1 MASTGFSSLCHE
13 FARTGQC
20 QRLNCRFRHMNL
32 DQETRNNNERR
43 QPRPYGRPEEPDKML
58 REWKYDSVLRNS
70 SLWRVDGRLES
81 FMTRAGNL
89 IEANAG
95 CMQDVIRTFAQE
107 EGLAI
112 IRFLLESQFE
122 NTFAPQFIPFLRVVT
137 PDHVF
142 RSYILEMD
150 LGTIYKSMFGIDGSR
165 ASKTLEKIHN
175 FLVKTV
181 AEKTCISQL
190 EVSLLFFSRT
200 LDLNSTA
207 LIQQSLH
214 DLAKKFEELL
224 VAVKSEHGID
234 QLHQSLANM
243 ARVQRRL
250 QVGNMIPTA
259 SSVPTKS
266 KDSQEPV
273 VNKPKGPGGRHDNDH
288 TDICNID
295 IMPSFEEISSNQP
308 EYLPVMDPAQWY
320 LEGFDG
326 LLDRNFRLLRE
337 DTVGQLRDAIHHFI
351 YKSSPDPS
359 NHDLRNNVYRNATVE
374 KCCLSSLT
382 GLELEVS
389 FPQPSAAAGLTT
401 VARAAWW
408 QDSQRLRPG
417 NLRNEKP
424 QLCYRRKGESPGIG
438 LWKRQKIASI
448 VLLLVEPK
456 DTQVRTALELF
467 EGTGIDLSLIEFP
480 HVLLPSFE
488 PTLKALQSMKRNA
501 AMPFPGLFLP
511 KQADSSDSSESMPP
525 LYSLQPGFNYDI
537 ATLMRDGKEFLVHP
551 LKPVDMQRLTD
562 GSSLDDA
569 QAEAL
574 IHCLQHRISLIQGP
588 PGTGKSYTGVALIKA
603 LLNGIDRRETS
614 LGPILC
620 VTFTNHALDQLLES
634 LLDTK
639 VTSKIVRIGGQ
650 SKSDR
655 MTSLSLRNVSKDL
668 ERTKMEKAAIAEVRG
683 ILTRNQSSFDN
694 LQIQKEV
701 PSDELVG
708 FLRIYYPHHHKQLF
722 EDDRHGAQKPSSAI
736 LTWKD
741 SGLKSKDEPRTLET
755 LQRANLTNMSHSER
769 QILHKHWIEEIWQ
782 NANTEAVHL
791 VRSHAHAKARFT
803 GIQDELNLRCLHE
816 AKVVGA
822 TTTGLARRL
831 KMVQNLRCKV
841 VICEEAGEVLEP
853 QLLTALLPEVEHLI
867 LIGDHQQLPPRVQ
880 SYELSRDNHQT
891 GWKYSLDVSL
901 FERLVDS
908 NPNRMGCGLPF
919 KMLEMQRRMHPS
931 IAQLVREPS
940 YPNLQDH
947 PAVLNYPEVPGIKK
961 RLFWFDHRK
970 LEGALSN
977 GSEVS
982 TSCWNEFEVDM
993 IAALVNHLLQ
1003 QGTYHEQEIAVLT
1016 PYLGQL
1022 HRLKQRL
1029 RGSAML
1035 ALNERDQEGLKNA
1048 GFEDVEDNSTT
1059 VKAPLS
1065 KLLTLSTVDNFQG
1078 EEAKVVVI
1086 SLVRSNLAHTCGF
1099 LRSSQRNNV
1108 LLSRA
1113 QHGMYLIG
1121 NSETLGHIDMWAN
1134 VQRILRQG
1142 NNIGPK
1148 LELQCPRHPDT
1159 PIVVSKPEDFLKFS
1173 PEGGCHLKCA
1183 KRLACGH
1190 TCRQSCHS
1198 DILHGAVMCLEP
1210 CNRSRMGCDHE
1221 CLSLCGEPCPD
1232 KCMFTVQPKDRRLRC
1247 GHSTEK
1253 SLPCWQ
1259 NQDPS
1264 SVLCSKNVQKTAPR
1278 CGHTVTVECHV
1289 DVESL
1294 EYRCDSECRQVLP
1307 CGHNC
1312 TRKCCMDKNEREDD
1326 DGQTL
1331 HGKCQ
1336 RGQMPGRLR
1345 PFTVPKVVL
1354 RALRPVC
1361 SNCLSLCMPTQPVLD
1376 ALCRTM

>member
-1 MASTGFSSLCHE
+1 
-13 FARTGQC
+13 
-20 QRLNCRFRHMNL
+20 
-32 DQETRNNNERR
+32 
-43 QPRPYGRPEEPDKML
+43 ML

-70 SLWRVDGRLES
+70 SLWRVDGKLES

-95 CMQDVIRTFAQE
+95 CMQDVIRTLAQE

-112 IRFLLESQFE
+112 IRFLLESRFE
-122 NTFAPQFIPFLRVVT
+122 TTFASQFIPLLRAIT
-137 PDHVF
+137 PDNVF

-165 ASKTLEKIHN
+165 ASTTLEKIHN
-175 FLVKTV
+175 FLVKNV
-181 AEKTCISQL
+181 AENTCISQL
-190 EVSLLFFSRT
+190 EVSLLFFSRI

-214 DLAKKFEELL
+214 DLAKKFDELL
-224 VAVKSEHGID
+224 VTVKNEHGID
-234 QLHQSLANM
+234 QLHQSFANM

-259 SSVPTKS
+259 SSVTTNS
-266 KDSQEPV
+266 KDSQMPSAD
-273 VNKPKGPGGRHDNDH
+273 KPKGPGGRHDNDH
-288 TDICNID
+288 ADICNID
-295 IMPSFEEISSNQP
+295 IMPSFEEIASIQP
-308 EYLPVMDPAQWY
+308 EYLPAMNPAQWH
-320 LEGFDG
+320 LGGFDG

-351 YKSSPDPS
+351 YKPSSEPS
-359 NHDLRNNVYRNATVE
+359 KNDLRNNVYRNATVE

-382 GLELEVS
+382 RLELEVN
-389 FPQPSAAAGLTT
+389 FPQPAPAAVLATA
-401 VARAAWW
+401 ARAAWW
-408 QDSQRLRPG
+408 QDSRRLRPG
-417 NLRNEKP
+417 NLVCLVTQKLTKILFCTVSEMRSPSSATGE
-424 QLCYRRKGESPGIG
+424 RGESPGIG
-438 LWKRQKIASI
+438 LWKRQKVASI
-448 VLLLVEPK
+448 VLVLVEHK
-456 DTQVRTALELF
+456 DTQVRTALELY

-511 KQADSSDSSESMPP
+511 KQAGSSDSSESMPP

-537 ATLMRDGKEFLVHP
+537 ASLMRDGKEFLVHP
-551 LKPVDMQRLTD
+551 FKPVDLQRLKD
-562 GSSLDDA
+562 GSDMDHA

-574 IHCLQHRISLIQGP
+574 VHCLQHRISLIQGP

-603 LLNGIDRRETS
+603 LLNGIDRRETC

-634 LLDTK
+634 LLNNK
-639 VTSKIVRIGGQ
+639 VTSKIVRIGGRSQ
-650 SKSDR
+650 SDK

-668 ERTKMEKAAIAEVRG
+668 EKTKMEKSAIAEVRG
-683 ILTRNQSSFDN
+683 TLARHQTSFDN
-694 LQIQKEV
+694 IHIGKEI
-701 PSDELVG
+701 PFDELVG
-708 FLRIYYPHHHKQLF
+708 FLRIYYPHHYNQLF
-722 EDDRHGAQKPSSAI
+722 EYGDRDGDQEPSSAI

-769 QILHKHWIEEIWQ
+769 QILHDHWVEEIWQ
-782 NANTEAVHL
+782 SANAEAVH
-791 VRSHAHAKARFT
+791 VVKSHAQAKVRFT
-803 GIQDELNLRCLHE
+803 GIQDEVNLRCLHE

-831 KMVQNLRCKV
+831 KMVQNLQCKV
-841 VICEEAGEVLEP
+841 IICEEAGEVLEP

-867 LIGDHQQLPPRVQ
+867 LIGDHQQLPPHVQ
-880 SYELSRDNHQT
+880 SYDLSRDNHQN

-901 FERLVDS
+901 FERLVNS

-931 IAQLVREPS
+931 IAQLVRDTS
-940 YPNLQDH
+940 YPNIEDH
-947 PAVLNYPEVPGIKK
+947 PDVYNYPEVPGIKK

-970 LEGALSN
+970 LEGGLSN

-993 IAALVNHLLQ
+993 IAALVHHLTQ
-1003 QGTYHEQEIAVLT
+1003 QGTYHEQDIAVLT

-1022 HRLKQRL
+1022 HRLTQRL
-1029 RGSAML
+1029 RGSAVL
-1035 ALNERDQEGLKNA
+1035 ALNERDQEELKKA
-1048 GFEDVEDNSTT
+1048 GFEDIEDNSAI
-1059 VKAPLS
+1059 VKTPLS
-1065 KLLTLSTVDNFQG
+1065 KVLRLSTVDNFQG

-1086 SLVRSNLAHTCGF
+1086 SLVRSNLALNCGF

-1121 NSETLGHIDMWAN
+1121 NSETFGQIDMWAH
-1134 VQRILRQG
+1134 VQRLLRQG

-1148 LELQCPRHPDT
+1148 LELQCPRHPET

-1173 PEGGCHLKCA
+1173 PEGGCHLKAVILIFSTALLCA
-1183 KRLACGH
+1183 SSLAIGREKDVIMNASACVVNNAPTSACSWSNQKIAG
-1190 TCRQSCHS
+1190 S
-1198 DILHGAVMCLEP
+1198 DAVI
-1210 CNRSRMGCDHE
+1210 
-1221 CLSLCGEPCPD
+1221 
-1232 KCMFTVQPKDRRLRC
+1232 
-1247 GHSTEK
+1247 
-1253 SLPCWQ
+1253 
-1259 NQDPS
+1259 
-1264 SVLCSKNVQKTAPR
+1264 
-1278 CGHTVTVECHV
+1278 
-1289 DVESL
+1289 
-1294 EYRCDSECRQVLP
+1294 
-1307 CGHNC
+1307 
-1312 TRKCCMDKNEREDD
+1312 
-1326 DGQTL
+1326 
-1331 HGKCQ
+1331 
-1336 RGQMPGRLR
+1336 
-1345 PFTVPKVVL
+1345 VPKRVCLAGKIKIPRVFNFVL
-1354 RALRPVC
+1354 RMSKRQLLAAA
-1361 SNCLSLCMPTQPVLD
+1361 TQLPLN
-1376 ALCRTM
+1376 ATWT